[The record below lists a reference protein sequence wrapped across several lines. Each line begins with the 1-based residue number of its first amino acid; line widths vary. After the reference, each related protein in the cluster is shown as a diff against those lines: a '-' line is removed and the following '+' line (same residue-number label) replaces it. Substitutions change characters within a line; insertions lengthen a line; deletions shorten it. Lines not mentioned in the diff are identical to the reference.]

1 MDETQT
7 QAPARRPSG
16 RDAKRASRAA
26 RAASSVPY
34 ITRKIPY
41 YEVLG
46 EEGLAL
52 LERNADT
59 ILEEVG
65 IDFRDDPEALQLWRE
80 AGADVKGERVHFARG
95 LCRSIIQRSAPR
107 EFTQHARNP
116 AASSSAARTP
126 SSRRPMALRSCAV
139 STKDGVMRASRIFA
153 ISSNSPTW
161 RDPCTIR
168 GAPSAS
174 PWICR

>member
-95 LCRSIIQRSAPR
+95 G
-107 EFTQHARNP
+107 
-116 AASSSAARTP
+116 
-126 SSRRPMALRSCAV
+126 ALLQELA
-139 STKDGVMRASRIFA
+139 
-153 ISSNSPTW
+153 
-161 RDPCTIR
+161 R
-168 GAPSAS
+168 GAAIPVIVMQLQLRQLQVALHGKIHLHGMIGLR
-174 PWICR
+174 P